1 MNSLPH
7 YLSRAQASRYLSE
20 KWGVSRSPRTLAKL
34 ACIGGGP
41 EMTYLGRT
49 PMYSP
54 DSLDAW
60 VRSLL
65 SAPVPHTT
73 ARGRQKETARG

>member
-1 MNSLPH
+1 MITLPH
-7 YLSRAQASRYLSE
+7 YLRRTDASRYLTE
-20 KWGVSRSPRTLAKL
+20 KWGISRSPRTLAKL
-34 ACIGGGP
+34 ACVGGGP

-54 DSLDAW
+54 DSLDTW

-65 SAPVPHTT
+65 GAPVAHTS
-73 ARGRQKETARG
+73 AR